1 MTNFWDAVL
10 LLASTFIFFAYL
22 VVLFHIVVD
31 LFRDTEMGG
40 GSKVLWI
47 IGLIFV
53 PVLTSLLYILFR
65 GRGMGERQL
74 AAMQKAK
81 SQTDAYIRD
90 VAGQTPAEQIKDAK
104 ALLDAGTITADEFGR
119 LKAKALA

>member
-74 AAMQKAK
+74 AALQKAK

-90 VAGQTPAEQIKDAK
+90 VAGKSPAEQIKEAK